1 MTMRQFEANFEE
13 EVRMVIKL
21 TQFNFL
27 DQITHICFALDQEWR
42 FIYLNHKAQQKFFR
56 SPDLLLGESVWNICP
71 LWKDSI
77 FEEEYGKVMIH
88 GGQTRFEVF
97 DRQDQHWWKVEVYRQ
112 EEGLLIFFE
121 DILQTKYLEQE
132 FSEQSSLT
140 NIFTQISDIL
150 AQKDQLD
157 LSLQKCSE
165 VLVKELNF
173 LVGGIWTYT
182 NQLKQLEFQGVTFGT
197 EFEKTYPHLLPRKEM
212 SVNGE
217 EGGQSIFSLRY
228 LSLEDSFLGLIVQ
241 KRQFLSNLIFPRHKL
256 EWSLSCNSQTD
267 FTQALQ
273 SVSDHDKVK
282 VSSFSPDQSVVYFQS
297 YPLIVDQELVGFLGL
312 WSDFAVG
319 EKVNQY
325 LKAIA
330 QIIGL
335 AIDRSRVKTALLSRR
350 EALLFR
356 LANQIRNSL
365 DLDTILKN
373 AVSEIRS
380 LLNVDYCYYL
390 WCWSQ
395 GGKTSVMISH
405 ESHLDLPEMQEISQC
420 PPDKLEIIGE
430 KIDQL
435 QNIRI
440 DDIDQDLLPFSQ
452 GEKQEKFTQLMK
464 DLQLKAILLIPLK
477 TRSENLGAI
486 ACSSQSV
493 RHWNVL
499 EIELLQGVVDQLA
512 LAIDQAEAFA
522 QASATAL
529 AAQTQAQQLQ
539 LTLQEL
545 KQAQTQLIQ
554 TEKMSS
560 LGQMVAGIAHE
571 INNPVNFITG
581 NLNYTN
587 EYIQDLLKLVELY
600 RENLSESNDKIE
612 EFEEE
617 IDLEFIME
625 DLPKTVVSMQ
635 VGANRIREI
644 VLSLRNFSRLD
655 EADMKL
661 ADIHEGIDSTLL
673 ILQNRLKAK
682 ADQPGIEIIK
692 NYQEIAKIEC
702 YPGQLNQVFMN
713 VLSNSIDAMQNHQKP
728 CIIIST
734 TLEKKENHEQIVV
747 IRIKD
752 NGEGIEA
759 EHLKH
764 IFDPFFTTKPVGK
777 GTGLGL
783 SISYQIIVDRH
794 KGNIQCFSEVGKGT
808 EFVISIPFITL
819 AEE

>member
-1 MTMRQFEANFEE
+1 
-13 EVRMVIKL
+13 MVIGL
-21 TQFNFL
+21 T
-27 DQITHICFALDQEWR
+27 
-42 FIYLNHKAQQKFFR
+42 
-56 SPDLLLGESVWNICP
+56 
-71 LWKDSI
+71 
-77 FEEEYGKVMIH
+77 
-88 GGQTRFEVF
+88 
-97 DRQDQHWWKVEVYRQ
+97 
-112 EEGLLIFFE
+112 
-121 DILQTKYLEQE
+121 
-132 FSEQSSLT
+132 QSSLT
-140 NIFTQISDIL
+140 EIFTDISGIL
-150 AQKDQLD
+150 VQENQLVV
-157 LSLQKCSE
+157 SLQQCAD
-165 VLVKELNF
+165 VLVRELNC
-173 LVGGIWTYT
+173 LISGIWTYT
-182 NQLKQLEFQGVTFGT
+182 NKMEQLELHGVSFAPKFTQYYPDIILPS
-197 EFEKTYPHLLPRKEM
+197 ELRSPSCEKGPNT
-212 SVNGE
+212 N
-217 EGGQSIFSLRY
+217 IFSCRY
-228 LSLEDSFLGLIVQ
+228 LSLGDSLISLIAQKREAFCNLRFSAEKFAHTLSFQSLEDLSSGMSFLSGLPEIIDKQEDSSI
-241 KRQFLSNLIFPRHKL
+241 
-256 EWSLSCNSQTD
+256 
-267 FTQALQ
+267 
-273 SVSDHDKVK
+273 
-282 VSSFSPDQSVVYFQS
+282 YFMG
-297 YPLIVDQELVGFLGL
+297 YPLIVDQELVGVLGL
-312 WSDFAVG
+312 WSGGSFG
-319 EKVNQY
+319 ESVNQY
-325 LKAIA
+325 LGAIA
-330 QIIGL
+330 SVMAL
-335 AIDRSRVKTALLSRR
+335 AIDRSRIKTALLSRR

-373 AVSEIRS
+373 AVSEIRG

-405 ESHLDLPEMQEISQC
+405 ESHIEQPEINAISQC

-435 QNIRI
+435 QNIRV
-440 DDIDQDLLPFSQ
+440 DNVDQDLLPFVEV
-452 GEKQEKFTQLMK
+452 EKKEKFAHLMAE
-464 DLQLKAILLIPLK
+464 LQLKAILLIPLK
-477 TRSENLGAI
+477 TRSAHLGAI

-493 RHWNVL
+493 RHWNAL

-539 LTLQEL
+539 LALQEL

-600 RENLSESNDKIE
+600 RENLAENNEEIE

-617 IDLEFIME
+617 IDLDFIKE

-644 VLSLRNFSRLD
+644 VLSLRNFARLD
-655 EADMKL
+655 ESDMKF

-673 ILQNRLKAK
+673 ILQNRLKGK
-682 ADQPGIEIIK
+682 ADQATVSIIK
-692 NYQEIAKIEC
+692 NYSEIPKIEC

-713 VLSNSIDAMQNHQKP
+713 ILSNSIDALQHHEEP
-728 CIIIST
+728 CIIISSN
-734 TLEKKENHEQIVV
+734 LENKDDKTFVV
-747 IRIKD
+747 IKIKD
-752 NGEGIEA
+752 NGSGIE
-759 EHLKH
+759 ENHLKH

-783 SISYQIIVDRH
+783 SISYQIVVDRH
-794 KGNIQCFSEVGKGT
+794 KGNIECLSEIDKGT
-808 EFVISIPFITL
+808 EFIISIPFIPYI
-819 AEE
+819 E